1 MKKLMMML
9 GAVAIAAGVQ
19 AASFNWQSSAAAY
32 SIAADTITAGLV
44 NGQTYAA
51 ATTGSANRMRNQA
64 SNLGIV
70 WTYALLLTDGEGT
83 TTTLTGSPVFGSTGK
98 INADLASDFV
108 VAGKDLNYSVVFTG
122 TYTDANDVEWT
133 LTSNEITGSWHVNDQ
148 GDLGLSTTT
157 PSSWTASTAA
167 VPEPTSGLLML
178 VGLAGLAL
186 RRRRA

>member
-9 GAVAIAAGVQ
+9 GAVALAAGVQ
-19 AASFNWQSSAAAY
+19 AASFNWSSAAMY

-51 ATTGSANRMRNQA
+51 ATTGTANRMRNQA
-64 SNLGIV
+64 TNLGIV
-70 WTYALLLTDGEGT
+70 WAYTLVMTDATSATET
-83 TTTLTGSPVFGSTGK
+83 FTGAPNFAATGK
-98 INADLASDFV
+98 ANI
-108 VAGKDLNYSVVFTG
+108 DLNSEFVNAGDSYSYSIILTG
-122 TYTDANDVEWT
+122 TYKDANNVEWT
-133 LTSNEITGSWHVNDQ
+133 LTSNEITGSFDANSQ
-148 GDLGLSTTT
+148 GDIGFTSAV
-157 PSSWTASTAA
+157 PSSWTATSAA